1 MKTKLVNRILVVAG
15 LSVFLV
21 ACGSD
26 KPNEQDQA
34 ALAAQAKILMPADEA
49 LASVYDRSCKTCHA
63 VAGTGAPLTGDTAGW
78 ESRMDQ
84 GMDLLVDH
92 VITGFGGMPPFG
104 FCMDCDAEQFE
115 ALIQFMAT
123 GK

>member
-1 MKTKLVNRILVVAG
+1 MKTKLLNRVLIVVG
-15 LSVFLV
+15 TSVLLL

-26 KPNEQDQA
+26 KPNEQDQG
-34 ALAAQAKILMPADEA
+34 ALAAQAQKLIPADAA
-49 LASVYDRSCKTCHA
+49 LAEVYERSCKTCHA
-63 VAGTGAPLTGDTAGW
+63 LAGTGAPLTGDTDGW
-78 ESRMDQ
+78 QPRMEQ

-92 VITGFGGMPPFG
+92 VVTGYGGMPPFG

-123 GK
+123 GE

>member
-1 MKTKLVNRILVVAG
+1 MKTKWINRILMVAG
-15 LSVFLV
+15 LSVLLV

-26 KPNEQDQA
+26 KPNEQDQG
-34 ALAAQAKILMPADEA
+34 ALAAQAQKLIPADVA

-63 VAGTGAPLTGDTAGW
+63 VAGTSAPLTGDIAGW
-78 ESRMDQ
+78 QPRMDQ

-123 GK
+123 GE

>member
-15 LSVFLV
+15 LSVLLV
-21 ACGSD
+21 ACGGD
-26 KPNEQDQA
+26 KPSEQDQG
-34 ALAAQAKILMPADEA
+34 ALAAQAQTLTPADEA
-49 LASVYDRSCKTCHA
+49 LASVYDRSCKACHA

-78 ESRMDQ
+78 EPRMDQ

-92 VITGFGGMPPFG
+92 VITGFGSMPPFG